1 MIMVEFFLKV
11 IDRALMRV
19 LHIFA
24 ELKFSGAEIM
34 YVAAARTFQDFGCEL
49 FVVNTQNRIGE
60 YAPYFEKAGYTV
72 LHWPYENLSFFEK
85 IAYWKRVK
93 RYICNQ
99 QIDIVHVHRHDM
111 KCSMAF
117 CAWKAGV
124 PSVYTFHNVFQSPRL
139 TYPYHVLLR
148 LSAKYLFRQKHHSI
162 SDSVYDNE
170 LKRFHNNTVKIYNW
184 YDPAKFY
191 SSTKEEKQ
199 RIRQELGIQNNCLV
213 IISVGGCSHIKRHED
228 VIKALKIVQGK
239 YEDCVYLH
247 LGEGS
252 TTNEEVEITKMLGLT
267 NNVIFE
273 GNQDNV
279 RKYLVAS
286 DIYVMPSKFEGI
298 SLTTIEAMACGIPA
312 ILYNVPGL
320 KDFNKSKKCSIL
332 IEEDPQK
339 LADSIISL
347 YHDKSKQKD
356 LAENALS
363 LVNHEYS
370 MSNNVAK
377 IYALYESLLP
387 R

>member
-1 MIMVEFFLKV
+1 
-11 IDRALMRV
+11 MRV
-19 LHIFA
+19 LHILA

-34 YVAAARTFQDFGCEL
+34 YVAAARTFQDMGCEL
-49 FVVNTQNRIGE
+49 LVVNTQNKMGE
-60 YAPYFEKAGYTV
+60 YAPFFEKAGYTV

-85 IAYWKRVK
+85 IAYWKEVIQ
-93 RYICNQ
+93 YIRNH

-111 KCSMAF
+111 KCAMAF

-148 LSAKYLFRQKHHSI
+148 LSAKYLFRQKHQSI

-170 LKRFHNNTVKIYNW
+170 LKCFHNNTVKIYNW
-184 YDPAKFY
+184 YVSDRFYPA
-191 SSTKEEKQ
+191 TNEEKQ
-199 RIRQELGIQNNCLV
+199 RIRQELGIPTNSLV

-228 VIKALKIVQGK
+228 VIKALKIIRDK
-239 YEDCVYLH
+239 YKDCFYLH
-247 LGEGS
+247 LGEGT
-252 TTNEEVEITKMLGLT
+252 TTNEEVELTKMLGLA
-267 NNVIFE
+267 NHVRFE
-273 GNQDNV
+273 GNQENV

-286 DIYVMPSKFEGI
+286 DIYVMSSKFEGI
-298 SLTTIEAMACGIPA
+298 SLTTIEAMACGIPT

-320 KDFNKSKKCSIL
+320 KDFNKYRECSVL

-339 LADSIISL
+339 LADTIVSL
-347 YHDKSKQKD
+347 YHDKSKQRA
-356 LAENALS
+356 LIENAMS
-363 LVNHEYS
+363 LVNQNYS

-377 IYALYESLLP
+377 IHALYMSLLQ